1 MESYV
6 VLGNIDELYFPR
18 KYAYDTLKVE
28 HQAHGA
34 KTSDP
39 VINTGDDE
47 RLILR
52 PGLGLRG
59 EARDRVVPVQDGG
72 LPRVQEDACAWPD
85 SVVIFCQI
93 VMPLHAFI
101 YFLQLIS

>member
-1 MESYV
+1 MERYV

-18 KYAYDTLKVE
+18 KYGYDTLKVE

-52 PGLGLRG
+52 PGLGLG
-59 EARDRVVPVQDGG
+59 EQGVRHETELSLFRMEDYLEYKKMPVHGQT
-72 LPRVQEDACAWPD
+72 QW
-85 SVVIFCQI
+85 
-93 VMPLHAFI
+93 
-101 YFLQLIS
+101 